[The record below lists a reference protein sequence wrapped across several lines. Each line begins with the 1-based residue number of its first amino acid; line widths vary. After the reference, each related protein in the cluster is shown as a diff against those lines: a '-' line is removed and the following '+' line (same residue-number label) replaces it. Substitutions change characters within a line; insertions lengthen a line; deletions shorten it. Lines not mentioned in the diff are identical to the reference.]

1 MLENRGG
8 GGGVIFNGHDL
19 FIKIISVSNLF
30 TAWSEFKRDKIKK
43 NDVSSFAVS
52 LEEELFNLHHL
63 LKSDQYKHDK
73 YTAFYV
79 HDPKLR
85 SIHKAKVIDRVFH
98 HALVRIIE
106 PIFDKGFIFDS
117 YSSRKNKGT
126 YEAGKRFRKFAW
138 KISCQNTKTV
148 WILKCDIRKFFDS
161 VDHDILIGL
170 LLQKI
175 KDEKVTKL
183 LIQIIKSF
191 QSQPDKGIPLGNL
204 TSQLFSNVYMNPL
217 DNFIKRNLGVK
228 HYIRYADDFVALSD
242 DRQYLENILDKIDY
256 FLKTELKLNLH
267 PSKVSFVKWHEGID
281 FLGFVHFPYH
291 SVIRTK
297 TKRRIIS
304 KMKIARIKLEKELIS
319 PHQYNQILQSYLGRL
334 KHCCSKKICEKLLS
348 DK

>member
-1 MLENRGG
+1 LLENRAGG
-8 GGGVIFNGHDL
+8 GDIFNGHDL

-138 KISCQNTKTV
+138 KLSNKNTKTV
-148 WILKCDIRKFFDS
+148 WILKCDIKKFFDS
-161 VDHDILIGL
+161 VDHDILISL

-191 QSQPDKGIPLGNL
+191 QSQPGKGIPLGNL
-204 TSQLFSNVYMNPL
+204 TSQLFSNKGSSFTL
-217 DNFIKRNLGVK
+217 
-228 HYIRYADDFVALSD
+228 
-242 DRQYLENILDKIDY
+242 NILR
-256 FLKTELKLNLH
+256 
-267 PSKVSFVKWHEGID
+267 
-281 FLGFVHFPYH
+281 
-291 SVIRTK
+291 VIF
-297 TKRRIIS
+297 S
-304 KMKIARIKLEKELIS
+304 SLV
-319 PHQYNQILQSYLGRL
+319 
-334 KHCCSKKICEKLLS
+334 
-348 DK
+348 